1 MGIHFIDF
9 IFVESK
15 KKLVK
20 AKIYMAVRLMTKK
33 VRAEKMAFKE
43 TPRIPF
49 FFIKILNSWLLSIQD
64 FSKFKIRTKIVFLL
78 RTLFN
83 FRERI
88 FEGLII
94 NMYQEFPISLYAPP
108 IFVIN
113 HIKKF
118 LENMSPDLHRFFVC
132 LFFFAGKAESADE
145 VISSSE
151 DLPLLPDFFS
161 HKHFMLYGEIDG
173 KTRRLLIRYI
183 TAYNG

>member
-64 FSKFKIRTKIVFLL
+64 LSKFKIRTKIVFLL

-94 NMYQEFPISLYAPP
+94 NVYQEFPISLYAPP

-132 LFFFAGKAESADE
+132 LFVFFLQERRSLLTKLFQAQRTFPFYL
-145 VISSSE
+145 ISSLISISCCMVKLMARPE
-151 DLPLLPDFFS
+151 DC
-161 HKHFMLYGEIDG
+161 
-173 KTRRLLIRYI
+173 
-183 TAYNG
+183 

>member
-1 MGIHFIDF
+1 MSLAGILTMGIHFIDF

-20 AKIYMAVRLMTKK
+20 AKIYMAVRLMTNK
-33 VRAEKMAFKE
+33 VREEKMAFKE
-43 TPRIPF
+43 TPRILF

-64 FSKFKIRTKIVFLL
+64 LSKFKIRTKIVFLL

-88 FEGLII
+88 FDGLII
-94 NMYQEFPISLYAPP
+94 NMYQELPISLYAPP

-118 LENMSPDLHRFFVC
+118 LENMSPDLHRFF
-132 LFFFAGKAESADE
+132 FFLQERRSLLTKSFQAQRTFPCYLIFSL
-145 VISSSE
+145 ISISCCMVKLMARPE
-151 DLPLLPDFFS
+151 DC
-161 HKHFMLYGEIDG
+161 
-173 KTRRLLIRYI
+173 
-183 TAYNG
+183 

>member
-1 MGIHFIDF
+1 MSLAGILTMGIHFIDF

-20 AKIYMAVRLMTKK
+20 AKIYMAVRLMTNK
-33 VRAEKMAFKE
+33 VREEKMAFKE
-43 TPRIPF
+43 TPRILF

-64 FSKFKIRTKIVFLL
+64 LSKFKIRTKIVFLL

-88 FEGLII
+88 FDGLII
-94 NMYQEFPISLYAPP
+94 NMYQELPISLYAPP

-118 LENMSPDLHRFFVC
+118 LENMSPDLHRFF
-132 LFFFAGKAESADE
+132 FFFLQERRSLLTKSFQAQRTFPCYLIFSL
-145 VISSSE
+145 ISISCCMVKLMARPE
-151 DLPLLPDFFS
+151 DC
-161 HKHFMLYGEIDG
+161 
-173 KTRRLLIRYI
+173 
-183 TAYNG
+183 